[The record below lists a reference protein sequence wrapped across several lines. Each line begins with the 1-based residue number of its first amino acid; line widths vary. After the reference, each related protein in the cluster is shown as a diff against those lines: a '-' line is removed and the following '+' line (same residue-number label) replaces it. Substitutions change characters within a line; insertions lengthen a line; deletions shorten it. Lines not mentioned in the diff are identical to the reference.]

1 LTALH
6 RPSPSDGLPAQIP
19 RLRPN
24 RPFGSAI
31 PAALSIEYVI
41 KNKGEV
47 TPTVVGRLSDV
58 EQTYGVGSIRYCFAP
73 IAVIGRVQSPRL
85 LSDPKQTLAVG
96 DSNRQIVWISD
107 ISRRRCY
114 SAMIMLGS
122 DNQGLE
128 ALWVRAA

>member
-1 LTALH
+1 MGCP
-6 RPSPSDGLPAQIP
+6 RKIP

-85 LSDPKQTLAVG
+85 LSTLSRPSPSGTQTAKSCGYRTFHG
-96 DSNRQIVWISD
+96 DGATLR
-107 ISRRRCY
+107 
-114 SAMIMLGS
+114 
-122 DNQGLE
+122 
-128 ALWVRAA
+128 

>member
-1 LTALH
+1 MMVASKRERFPLPRASGCCRFGQRTFAGA
-6 RPSPSDGLPAQIP
+6 SGNDGCAVSGHAKQRVPQAAP
-19 RLRPN
+19 DPN

-85 LSDPKQTLAVG
+85 LSTQTV
-96 DSNRQIVWISD
+96 
-107 ISRRRCY
+107 
-114 SAMIMLGS
+114 
-122 DNQGLE
+122 
-128 ALWVRAA
+128 

>member
-1 LTALH
+1 MTALH

-24 RPFGSAI
+24 GHSGRHPSGTIDRS
-31 PAALSIEYVI
+31 VI

-73 IAVIGRVQSPRL
+73 KADFP
-85 LSDPKQTLAVG
+85 LA
-96 DSNRQIVWISD
+96 
-107 ISRRRCY
+107 
-114 SAMIMLGS
+114 A
-122 DNQGLE
+122 
-128 ALWVRAA
+128 